1 MRERE
6 RKDEGRVVRVHGIR
20 AKGLLFSHR
29 SERATRKQPATFRKP
44 PPPPANRCPRDCGIY
59 VCAQKY
65 RCPRTRNRRTF
76 KIIFFFLR
84 EVERSSDD
92 RSWDHSKNGYA
103 IDIDSGN
110 RRFEFLHEY
119 NKNFIPTGVYYFRW
133 YRSWERIKKLKGVW
147 LQIGNQRFP
156 FSLQISSFSRKIY
169 SLAVAANLALE
180 YQISWESFHILMR

>member
-1 MRERE
+1 M
-6 RKDEGRVVRVHGIR
+6 G
-20 AKGLLFSHR
+20 
-29 SERATRKQPATFRKP
+29 
-44 PPPPANRCPRDCGIY
+44 Y
-59 VCAQKY
+59 
-65 RCPRTRNRRTF
+65 
-76 KIIFFFLR
+76 
-84 EVERSSDD
+84 
-92 RSWDHSKNGYA
+92 HSKNGYA